1 MEGLWPM
8 GRLRK
13 CWARFNCMGGNSVR
27 FGYSKAEYKC
37 FYRNAW
43 RYLAL
48 FSVLYCFLY
57 CTRLNLSNAG
67 AVMMEGL
74 GWSKADI
81 GILTGA
87 MFWAYGVGQ
96 FVNGRL
102 SEIVGP
108 AFFVVA
114 SVILSIVANLAMPFQ
129 SSLVAMAIIW
139 GMNGYFQSMAWTP
152 GVAILTRWWPGST
165 RGFATGFAHAFSGFG
180 QVAAILS
187 VALGF
192 AIAPSF
198 GWKSAFLVPAVFPA
212 LALIAYLMWACT
224 EPSKIGL
231 AEYVEDSPE
240 RVKNEAE
247 MRTLVAK
254 RGRLYPYR
262 YVLSNGQ
269 FLVWV
274 LIAFITGLARYGLV
288 TWVPLYF
295 IDKYNVSVTSG
306 LLGAV
311 SLPVGMGIGT
321 FVVPWL
327 TDKWCPDN
335 RLPAVISSALVGA
348 VSIGAFLFID
358 PTHGWQMACA
368 QLLLFIAGFCIY
380 AINGTA
386 WAYATDIGGRVFPAT
401 SSGVLNFAA
410 YMGAASQS
418 FVYGV
423 LLDKIGWYSVFGSLA
438 FLCAVLAV
446 LGVTGRETKNR

>member
-1 MEGLWPM
+1 MD
-8 GRLRK
+8 
-13 CWARFNCMGGNSVR
+13 
-27 FGYSKAEYKC
+27 
-37 FYRNAW
+37 
-43 RYLAL
+43 
-48 FSVLYCFLY
+48 
-57 CTRLNLSNAG
+57 
-67 AVMMEGL
+67 GL
-74 GWSKADI
+74 GWRKTDL

-87 MFWAYGVGQ
+87 MFWAYGIGQ

-108 AFFVVA
+108 AKFVVA
-114 SVILSIVANLAMPFQ
+114 SVILSIAANLAMPFQ
-129 SSLVAMAIIW
+129 TSLMAMAIIW

-180 QVAAILS
+180 QVAAILA

-192 AIAPSF
+192 SAMPSL
-198 GWKSAFLVPAVFPA
+198 GWKSAFYVPAVFPA
-212 LALIAYLMWACT
+212 VALVAYLVWAHT
-224 EPSKIGL
+224 SPSKIGL
-231 AEYVEDSPE
+231 AEYTEEDPGLAKSE
-240 RVKNEAE
+240 VE
-247 MRTLVAK
+247 MRKIVDA
-254 RGRLYPYR
+254 RGKLYPYR

-269 FLVWV
+269 FIVWV
-274 LIAFITGLARYGLV
+274 VIAFITGLARYGLV

-295 IDKYNVSVTSG
+295 IDKYDVSVTSG

-335 RLPAVISSALVGA
+335 RLPAVISSALAGA
-348 VSIGAFLFID
+348 VSIGGFLFLD
-358 PTHGWQMACA
+358 PTCGWQMVCA
-368 QLLLFIAGFCIY
+368 QLLLFVAGFCIY

-386 WAYATDIGGRVFPAT
+386 WAYATDIGGRVFSAT

-410 YMGAASQS
+410 YMGAAAQS
-418 FVYGV
+418 FVYGF

-438 FLCAVLAV
+438 LSCAVLAA
-446 LGVTGRETKNR
+446 LGLTGRKNKKR